1 MIYKSVSRMDL
12 SLANKI
18 NPRLQEQQSREAG
31 IAIGEE
37 DQKGWNRLDS
47 APFVVDG
54 SLSP

>member
-37 DQKGWNRLDS
+37 DQKVWNRLDS